1 MSGPD
6 KYKLQEKKIKWNRE
20 QTYSTSNIM
29 TIWSLPIILM
39 MKMDSYFAV
48 IITIQNNCMG
58 TVLRFLK
65 NLLHQENV
73 YVL

>member
-1 MSGPD
+1 
-6 KYKLQEKKIKWNRE
+6 
-20 QTYSTSNIM
+20 M
-29 TIWSLPIILM
+29 TIWSVPIILM

-48 IITIQNNCMG
+48 IITIQNNYMG

>member
-29 TIWSLPIILM
+29 TIWSVPIILM

-48 IITIQNNCMG
+48 IITIQNNYMG